1 MFFYPFLLFSTLFFF
16 SRKQGSVS
24 LSSLCCLSRRPQRL
38 GLAASVKM
46 SEDEVFWHAK
56 ALIRSYTDYIKKV
69 VSSADGSLESRRKH
83 LAERLSNLVQG
94 AERGVLT
101 AHLLCGILGGLGAS
115 CSLHQ
120 VGLL

>member
-1 MFFYPFLLFSTLFFF
+1 M
-16 SRKQGSVS
+16 
-24 LSSLCCLSRRPQRL
+24 

-83 LAERLSNLVQG
+83 LAEHLSNSVQG